1 MDILQKDAGGSGGF
15 FFGILINNNIDY
27 IRFSL
32 NYMSLL
38 LNFLAFTGVWWI
50 SRRCLAIFLFKRDIP
65 L

>member
-38 LNFLAFTGVWWI
+38 LNFLAFTGVW
-50 SRRCLAIFLFKRDIP
+50 
-65 L
+65 